1 MISIEDRLKQSSE
14 QPHQAPF
21 LSGLIPN
28 SKKTSKK
35 TKNHFRTVF
44 RRSTKSAKSY
54 MDNAKSVVESSPS
67 YVKVYD
73 KERPHRIQT
82 NTPQNGK
89 DEKDIHKT
97 YTVMPSVAGA
107 HLDHPMQFISQ

>member
-1 MISIEDRLKQSSE
+1 
-14 QPHQAPF
+14 
-21 LSGLIPN
+21 LSGSILN
-28 SKKTSKK
+28 SKKLSKK

-44 RRSTKSAKSY
+44 RRSKKSAKFY

-73 KERPHRIQT
+73 KERPHILQTITPIQKKRD
-82 NTPQNGK
+82 NLN
-89 DEKDIHKT
+89 EKPKIPKNLRST
-97 YTVMPSVAGA
+97 TIMPSVAGA